1 MRHRSRAM
9 STLPRPQVLKRQRK
23 NTLRLFYVFVVLA
36 AGTFTVAVNS
46 KQAAQQA
53 LYALGIVLAGGGIWS
68 FLRFL
73 KVADTHQRLI
83 NHEATSFAFVG
94 SLLLTLAVG
103 ILQRFGFLSGA
114 SLLVPVFMIALW
126 SIGLI
131 LFSWR
136 YQE

>member
-1 MRHRSRAM
+1 M
-9 STLPRPQVLKRQRK
+9 STLPGPQNPKRQRK
-23 NTLRLFYVFVVLA
+23 NTLRIFYLFVFLA
-36 AGTFTVAVNS
+36 AGAFAAAVRATQAVQEALFT
-46 KQAAQQA
+46 
-53 LYALGIVLAGGGIWS
+53 LGIVLAGAGVWS

-73 KVADTHQRLI
+73 KVADKHQRLI

-114 SLLVPVFMIALW
+114 TLLVPVFMVALW

>member
-1 MRHRSRAM
+1 MSALSR
-9 STLPRPQVLKRQRK
+9 PPILKQQRK
-23 NTLRLFYVFVVLA
+23 NTLRMFYVFVVLA
-36 AGTFTVAVNS
+36 AGTFTLAVNS
-46 KQAAQQA
+46 NQPVQQA
-53 LYALGIVLAGGGIWS
+53 LYALGIVLAGIGIWS

-103 ILQRFGFLSGA
+103 ILQRLGFLAGA
-114 SLLVPVFMIALW
+114 SLLLPALMIALW

-136 YQE
+136 YQQ

>member
-1 MRHRSRAM
+1 M
-9 STLPRPQVLKRQRK
+9 STLPGPQQPKRRR
-23 NTLRLFYVFVVLA
+23 NNALRLFYVFVFLTA
-36 AGTFTVAVNS
+36 STFIVAVEVS
-46 KQAAQQA
+46 QTAQKVSFA
-53 LYALGIVLAGGGIWS
+53 FGIVLAGGGIWS

-94 SLLLTLAVG
+94 SLLLTLGVG

-114 SLLVPVFMIALW
+114 SLLVPVLMIALW
-126 SIGLI
+126 SVGLI

>member
-1 MRHRSRAM
+1 M
-9 STLPRPQVLKRQRK
+9 STLPGLQQPKRQRK
-23 NTLRLFYVFVVLA
+23 NTLLTFYVFVFLT
-36 AGTFTVAVNS
+36 AGTFIMAVEVRQVA
-46 KQAAQQA
+46 QEA
-53 LYALGIVLAGGGIWS
+53 LFALGIVLAGGGIWS

-114 SLLVPVFMIALW
+114 SLLVPVLMIALW

>member
-1 MRHRSRAM
+1 M
-9 STLPRPQVLKRQRK
+9 STLPGPQQPKRQRK
-23 NTLRLFYVFVVLA
+23 NALRIFYVFVFVTT
-36 AGTFTVAVNS
+36 GTFIVAVEVS
-46 KQAAQQA
+46 QAAREA
-53 LYALGIVLAGGGIWS
+53 LFALGIVLAGGGIWS

-83 NHEATSFAFVG
+83 NHEATSFAYVG
-94 SLLLTLAVG
+94 SLLVTLAVG

-114 SLLVPVFMIALW
+114 SLLVPVLMISLW

>member
-1 MRHRSRAM
+1 M
-9 STLPRPQVLKRQRK
+9 STLPGPQQPKRHRK
-23 NTLRLFYVFVVLA
+23 NALRTFYVFVLLTT
-36 AGTFTVAVNS
+36 GTFIVAVEVNQS
-46 KQAAQQA
+46 AQEA
-53 LYALGIVLAGGGIWS
+53 LFALGIVLSGGGIWS
-68 FLRFL
+68 FFRFL
-73 KVADTHQRLI
+73 KVADAHQRLI

-103 ILQRFGFLSGA
+103 ILQRFGLLSGA
-114 SLLVPVFMIALW
+114 SLLVPVLMIALW

>member
-1 MRHRSRAM
+1 M
-9 STLPRPQVLKRQRK
+9 STLPQPQVLKQERK
-23 NTLRLFYVFVVLA
+23 STLRMFYVFVVLA

-46 KQAAQQA
+46 KQPAQQA
-53 LYALGIVLAGGGIWS
+53 LYALGILLAGWGIWS

-83 NHEATSFAFVG
+83 NHEATSFAFV
-94 SLLLTLAVG
+94 AVG
-103 ILQRFGFLSGA
+103 ILQRLGFLSGA
-114 SLLVPVFMIALW
+114 SLLVPALMIALW

-136 YQE
+136 YQQ

>member
-1 MRHRSRAM
+1 M
-9 STLPRPQVLKRQRK
+9 STLSGPQQPKRQRK
-23 NTLRLFYVFVVLA
+23 NALRIFYVFVFLA
-36 AGTFTVAVNS
+36 TGTFVVAVEVS
-46 KQAAQQA
+46 QAAQVV
-53 LYALGIVLAGGGIWS
+53 LFALGTILAGGGIWS

-73 KVADTHQRLI
+73 KVADKHQRLI

-103 ILQRFGFLSGA
+103 VLQRFGFLSGA
-114 SLLVPVFMIALW
+114 TLLIPVLMIALW

>member
-1 MRHRSRAM
+1 M
-9 STLPRPQVLKRQRK
+9 STLPGPQHLKRQRK
-23 NTLRLFYVFVVLA
+23 NTLLIFYLFVLLA
-36 AGTFTVAVNS
+36 TGTFTVAVKAS
-46 KQAAQQA
+46 QAAQEA
-53 LYALGIVLAGGGIWS
+53 LFALGIVLVGGGIWS

-114 SLLVPVFMIALW
+114 SLLVPALMIALW

>member
-1 MRHRSRAM
+1 MP
-9 STLPRPQVLKRQRK
+9 TLAGPQHSKKRRG
-23 NTLRLFYVFVVLA
+23 NTLRMFYVFVFLA
-36 AGTFTVAVNS
+36 TGTFTVAVKAS
-46 KQAAQQA
+46 QPAQLA
-53 LYALGIVLAGGGIWS
+53 LFVLGIVLAGGGIWS

-83 NHEATSFAFVG
+83 NREATSFAFVG
-94 SLLLTLAVG
+94 SLLLSLAVG

-114 SLLVPVFMIALW
+114 SLLVPALMIALW

>member
-1 MRHRSRAM
+1 M
-9 STLPRPQVLKRQRK
+9 STLPGPQNPKRQRK
-23 NTLRLFYVFVVLA
+23 NKLRIFYLFVFLA
-36 AGTFTVAVNS
+36 AGAFAAAVRATQAVQEALFT
-46 KQAAQQA
+46 
-53 LYALGIVLAGGGIWS
+53 LGIVLAGAGIWS

-73 KVADTHQRLI
+73 KVADKHQRLI

-94 SLLLTLAVG
+94 SLLLTLAVR

-114 SLLVPVFMIALW
+114 TLLVPVFTIALW

>member
-1 MRHRSRAM
+1 M
-9 STLPRPQVLKRQRK
+9 STLPGPQYSTKRQRK
-23 NTLRLFYVFVVLA
+23 NTLRTFYIFILLA
-36 AGTFTVAVNS
+36 AGTFTVAVKAS
-46 KQAAQQA
+46 QAAREA
-53 LYALGIVLAGGGIWS
+53 LFALGIVLAGGGIWS

-103 ILQRFGFLSGA
+103 ILQRFGYLSGA
-114 SLLVPVFMIALW
+114 SLLVPALMIALW

-131 LFSWR
+131 LSSWR

>member
-1 MRHRSRAM
+1 M
-9 STLPRPQVLKRQRK
+9 STQPGPLNSRRRK
-23 NTLRLFYVFVVLA
+23 NTLRLFYVLVFLA
-36 AGTFTVAVNS
+36 TGTFTVAVKTS
-46 KQAAQQA
+46 QTAQEA
-53 LYALGIVLAGGGIWS
+53 LFTLGIALAGGGIWS

-73 KVADTHQRLI
+73 KVADTHQRFI
-83 NHEATSFAFVG
+83 NHEATSFAFAG
-94 SLLLTLAVG
+94 SLLPTLAVG

-114 SLLVPVFMIALW
+114 SLLVPALMIALW

>member
-1 MRHRSRAM
+1 M
-9 STLPRPQVLKRQRK
+9 STLPVPKNPKRQRRS
-23 NTLRLFYVFVVLA
+23 TLRIFYLFVFLV
-36 AGTFTVAVNS
+36 AGTFTVAVKAS
-46 KQAAQQA
+46 QGVQEA
-53 LYALGIVLAGGGIWS
+53 LFAFGIVLAGAGIWS

-73 KVADTHQRLI
+73 KVADKHQRLI

-114 SLLVPVFMIALW
+114 TLLVPVFMIALW

>member
-1 MRHRSRAM
+1 M
-9 STLPRPQVLKRQRK
+9 STQPAPLNSKKRRK
-23 NTLRLFYVFVVLA
+23 NTLRTFYVFVFLA
-36 AGTFTVAVNS
+36 TGTCTVAVNAN
-46 KQAAQQA
+46 QVAQEA
-53 LYALGIVLAGGGIWS
+53 LFALGIVLAGGGIWS

-114 SLLVPVFMIALW
+114 SLLVPALMIALW

-131 LFSWR
+131 LSSWR

>member
-1 MRHRSRAM
+1 M
-9 STLPRPQVLKRQRK
+9 STLQGPQQPKWQRK
-23 NTLRLFYVFVVLA
+23 NTLHILYLFVFLGAGAFTAAVNASQAAQVALFALGTVLA
-36 AGTFTVAVNS
+36 A
-46 KQAAQQA
+46 
-53 LYALGIVLAGGGIWS
+53 GGIWS

-103 ILQRFGFLSGA
+103 IVQRFGFLSRA
-114 SLLVPVFMIALW
+114 SLLVPVFMIVLW

-131 LFSWR
+131 LSSWR
-136 YQE
+136 YQK

>member
-1 MRHRSRAM
+1 M

-23 NTLRLFYVFVVLA
+23 NTLRIFCLFVFLA
-36 AGTFTVAVNS
+36 AGTFTAAVKASQVA
-46 KQAAQQA
+46 QEA
-53 LYALGIVLAGGGIWS
+53 LFALGIVLAGEGIWS

-83 NHEATSFAFVG
+83 NHEATSLAFVG

-114 SLLVPVFMIALW
+114 ALLVPVFMIALW

>member
-1 MRHRSRAM
+1 M
-9 STLPRPQVLKRQRK
+9 STLTGPQQPKRQRR
-23 NTLRLFYVFVVLA
+23 NALRIFYVFVFLA
-36 AGTFTVAVNS
+36 TGTFTVAVKAS
-46 KQAAQQA
+46 QAAQEA
-53 LYALGIVLAGGGIWS
+53 LFALGIVLAGGGIWS

-103 ILQRFGFLSGA
+103 ILQRFGSLSGA
-114 SLLVPVFMIALW
+114 SLLLPVLMIGLW
-126 SIGLI
+126 SVGLI

>member
-1 MRHRSRAM
+1 M
-9 STLPRPQVLKRQRK
+9 SSLPGPQQPKRQRK
-23 NTLRLFYVFVVLA
+23 NALRIFYLFVFLA
-36 AGTFTVAVNS
+36 AGTFTVAVEVS
-46 KQAAQQA
+46 QAAQKV
-53 LYALGIVLAGGGIWS
+53 LFPLGIVLAAGGIWT

-103 ILQRFGFLSGA
+103 IVQRFGFLPEA
-114 SLLVPVFMIALW
+114 TLLVPVLMIALW

>member
-1 MRHRSRAM
+1 M
-9 STLPRPQVLKRQRK
+9 STRPGPQQPKRQRK
-23 NTLRLFYVFVVLA
+23 NALRIFYVFVFLTT
-36 AGTFTVAVNS
+36 GTFIVAVEVN
-46 KQAAQQA
+46 QPAQEA
-53 LYALGIVLAGGGIWS
+53 LFVLGIVLAGCGIWS

-83 NHEATSFAFVG
+83 NHEAASFAFVG

-103 ILQRFGFLSGA
+103 ILQRFGFLSRA
-114 SLLVPVFMIALW
+114 SLLVPVLMIALW

>member
-1 MRHRSRAM
+1 M
-9 STLPRPQVLKRQRK
+9 STLPGHQQPKRQRK
-23 NTLRLFYVFVVLA
+23 NALRIFYVFVFLA
-36 AGTFTVAVNS
+36 AGTFTVAVEVS
-46 KQAAQQA
+46 QAAQKV
-53 LYALGIVLAGGGIWS
+53 LFALGIVLAGGGIWS

-103 ILQRFGFLSGA
+103 VVQRFGFLSGA

>member
-1 MRHRSRAM
+1 M

-23 NTLRLFYVFVVLA
+23 NRLRMFYAFVVLA

-46 KQAAQQA
+46 KQAVQQA
-53 LYALGIVLAGGGIWS
+53 LYTLGIVLAGGGIWS

-73 KVADTHQRLI
+73 KVADKHQRLI

-94 SLLLTLAVG
+94 SLFLTLAVG
-103 ILQRFGFLSGA
+103 ILQRLGFLAGA
-114 SLLVPVFMIALW
+114 SLLVPALMVALW

-136 YQE
+136 YQQ

>member
-1 MRHRSRAM
+1 M
-9 STLPRPQVLKRQRK
+9 STFPQPQVRTQQRK
-23 NTLRLFYVFVVLA
+23 STLRMFYVFVVLA

-46 KQAAQQA
+46 NQPAQQA
-53 LYALGIVLAGGGIWS
+53 LYALGILLAGGGIWS

-103 ILQRFGFLSGA
+103 ILQRLGFLSGA
-114 SLLVPVFMIALW
+114 SLLVPALMIALW

-136 YQE
+136 YQQ

>member
-1 MRHRSRAM
+1 M
-9 STLPRPQVLKRQRK
+9 STLPGPRVLKQQRK

-36 AGTFTVAVNS
+36 AGTFTVAGNS
-46 KQAAQQA
+46 SQAPQQA

-103 ILQRFGFLSGA
+103 ILQRLGFLSGA
-114 SLLVPVFMIALW
+114 SLRVPGLMIALW

-136 YQE
+136 YQQ

>member
-1 MRHRSRAM
+1 M

-68 FLRFL
+68 FLCFL

-103 ILQRFGFLSGA
+103 ILQRLGFLSGVT
-114 SLLVPVFMIALW
+114 LLVPALMIVLW

-131 LFSWR
+131 LFSWQ
-136 YQE
+136 YQQ